1 MDLTTKDFTMTSLIK
16 QFKKLKTPQRVSLMS
31 DFLLIHTDILKLSKK
46 PATNEKPNEKITNYF
61 TKK

>member
-46 PATNEKPNEKITNYF
+46 PATNEKITNYF
-61 TKK
+61 PKK